1 MPAAPAPATGSP
13 GTAQATTRARRLCA
27 VALTGVLV
35 AAGAP
40 GVAVAATPSGTT
52 LRAALSGWTSA
63 HHGTSA
69 LVWRL
74 DPDGPTPILA
84 YRPDVPRLPA
94 STMKVVTAAG
104 ALIGL
109 GPSFRFETRLYAGAG
124 AVRRGRVLH
133 GPLYLVGGGDPVLAT
148 PAYLRRFLGG
158 RGTSLGRIVRP
169 LRSQGVRLVRGP
181 IVADESVFDARR
193 QGPRWK
199 SSYRFECSPL
209 SGLSVN
215 ENFAGEWRG
224 GYVPWPSLAAAR
236 RLRQV
241 MTAMGVRQR
250 GDLRAGRA
258 PRNARLV
265 GSVGSP
271 PLSTI
276 VGIMNRDSDNFIA
289 EMLVK
294 DVGSHRMGRGSTAAG
309 TAANARLLREMGILV
324 PGDRLVDGSGL
335 SRDNRLTA
343 SSLVRLLAAADAD
356 PTWGRA
362 LIGSLA
368 RGGEGTLRRRF
379 TSPAVSRRVRA
390 KTGYIGG
397 VSSLTGVVTST
408 SGARYAFALL
418 MNDWDISGARA
429 TQDRVVALLA
439 RGAGDRLGPLP
450 G

>member
-1 MPAAPAPATGSP
+1 MAPVPATGPP
-13 GTAQATTRARRLCA
+13 GTPKATIRASCLGA
-27 VALTGVLV
+27 VVLAGALV
-35 AAGAP
+35 AAGP
-40 GVAVAATPSGTT
+40 AVAGAVPPSGAT
-52 LRAALSGWTSA
+52 LRAALSAWTSS
-63 HHGTSA
+63 HRQTSA

-74 DPDGPTPILA
+74 DRGGPRPILA
-84 YRPDVPRLPA
+84 YRPDVPRRPA

-148 PAYLRRFLGG
+148 PAYSRRFLGG
-158 RGTSLGRIVRP
+158 RGTNLGRIVRP
-169 LRSQGVRLVRGP
+169 LRSQDIRLVRGP
-181 IVADESVFDARR
+181 IVADESVLDARR
-193 QGPRWK
+193 RGPRWK
-199 SSYRFECSPL
+199 SSYRFECPPL

-215 ENFAGEWRG
+215 ENFAGDWQG
-224 GYVPWPSLAAAR
+224 GYVPHPPLAAAE

-241 MTAMGVRQR
+241 MRALGVRHV
-250 GDLRAGRA
+250 GSLRTGRA
-258 PRNARLV
+258 PGSARLV
-265 GSVGSP
+265 ASVGSP

-276 VGIMNRDSDNFIA
+276 VALMNRDSDNFIA
-289 EMLVK
+289 ETLVK
-294 DVGSHRMGRGSTAAG
+294 DVGSYRLGRGSTAAG
-309 TAANARLLREMGILV
+309 TAANARRLRERGILG

-362 LIGSLA
+362 LIESLA
-368 RGGEGTLRRRF
+368 RGGQGTLRRRF
-379 TSPAVSRRVRA
+379 TSPAVAGRVRA
-390 KTGYIGG
+390 KTGYISG
-397 VSSLTGVVTST
+397 VSSLAGVVTSV

-418 MNDWDISGARA
+418 MNDWDIAGARA

-439 RGAGDRLGPLP
+439 QGAGDRLAPLP